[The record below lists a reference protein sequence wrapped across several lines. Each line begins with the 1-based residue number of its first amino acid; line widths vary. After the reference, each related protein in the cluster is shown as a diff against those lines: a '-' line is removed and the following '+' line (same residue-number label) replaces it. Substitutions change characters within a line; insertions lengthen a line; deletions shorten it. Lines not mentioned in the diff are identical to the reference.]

1 MAKKPNKE
9 ATITPVG
16 SEEDLF
22 VKITE
27 ITNITITQNAS
38 ASPVPEEQG
47 LVSTT
52 AGDGVLK
59 TRH

>member
-1 MAKKPNKE
+1 MAKKPIKE
-9 ATITPVG
+9 ATVTPVVG
-16 SEEDLF
+16 EEDLF
-22 VKITE
+22 MKITE

-47 LVSTT
+47 LVTPT
-52 AGDGVLK
+52 GDGVLK